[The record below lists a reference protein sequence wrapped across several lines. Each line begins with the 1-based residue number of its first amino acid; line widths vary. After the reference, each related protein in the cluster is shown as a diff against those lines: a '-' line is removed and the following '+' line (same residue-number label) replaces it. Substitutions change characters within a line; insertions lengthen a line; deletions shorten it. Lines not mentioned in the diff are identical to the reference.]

1 MWAIMNRF
9 GHNKFPDE
17 LNGPK
22 VHRLENVMTLSV
34 NFHLNFDNLKIWFL
48 ATVRPTLTPI
58 I

>member
-9 GHNKFPDE
+9 GHDKLPDE

-34 NFHLNFDNLKIWFL
+34 SFHLNFDNLKIWFL
-48 ATVRPTLTPI
+48 ATVGPTLTPMI
-58 I
+58 